1 MVHLRVEQ
9 LVLHEQLADLGVQPL
24 VLLIQ
29 GIRRAAL
36 QPRLTRGQELVTP
49 LRGPR
54 RRDPQFPRHRL
65 EILAP
70 QQAEYRR
77 AFTPGRK
84 PPPPVT
90 LGGRSSRPPGA
101 LRRRRFLN
109 LLPHL
114 DTPPA
119 RTLSQ
124 SSVQENSRAQE
135 HRERDAHRIRAYLNN
150 HPNARAVQ
158 NATMLKALVGQETTT
173 LPEALQTEETRPLGS
188 LVSRRDST

>member
-1 MVHLRVEQ
+1 MTRTDAIKTAVCDELE
-9 LVLHEQLADLGVQPL
+9 A
-24 VLLIQ
+24 
-29 GIRRAAL
+29 RRAAL
-36 QPRLTRGQELVTP
+36 QPRLARGQELVTP
-49 LRGPR
+49 LGGPR

-84 PPPPVT
+84 TPLPVT

-101 LRRRRFLN
+101 LRRRRFFN
-109 LLPHL
+109 LLSHL

-124 SSVQENSRAQE
+124 SSVQENSRAQDGRPAR
-135 HRERDAHRIRAYLNN
+135 HASRSVVHVRRRRIA
-150 HPNARAVQ
+150 
-158 NATMLKALVGQETTT
+158 
-173 LPEALQTEETRPLGS
+173 
-188 LVSRRDST
+188 